1 MGRTREIV
9 FLIYG
14 NKANPIP
21 FLTAL
26 GYLWPL
32 EKNSM
37 ENCTLYTHEIDM
49 EKVLTRMRAHFG
61 EQAVKVTGPDHHWE
75 KLTIISGK
83 KLLRKGN
90 TLTITYRQRAVPGYQ
105 LVRNDDPV
113 TVNLLGMHA
122 FVQQLPA
129 DNPALQELLLAKIA
143 TLNTEIVI
151 LAEPA
156 FNGDLRAVIME
167 LAHELDGIF
176 FCENNFIFKTAVQGF
191 WDKTGALLLD
201 VNGHSTAT
209 NLTVNIQSTYFDS
222 QEAPS
227 TAATER
233 KQRNIQLLREMN
245 VITSANLPVI
255 SDENQT
261 SIRSAEEVA
270 QRVAVLAAVNTV
282 AFGYL
287 DGAAVISYLQ
297 QHQLWD
303 KTTDA
308 EKAFLHD
315 PQEEQKTKET
325 WKCED
330 IWVLLW
336 ALKKV
341 PSLGEMDALC
351 NLDMVPE
358 EAFPFRGPA
367 SDPAAFLNNA
377 TDIRTTTEILDAN
390 DLYYRANWSCVDARI
405 KGEKE
410 PLHPG
415 IVYERHYALNWLINY
430 KNQSWDAVRCDT

>member
-1 MGRTREIV
+1 
-9 FLIYG
+9 
-14 NKANPIP
+14 
-21 FLTAL
+21 
-26 GYLWPL
+26 
-32 EKNSM
+32 M
-37 ENCTLYTHEIDM
+37 ENCTLYTHEVEM

-61 EQAVKVTGPDHHWE
+61 DQAVKVNGPANRWE
-75 KLTIISGK
+75 QLTITSGK
-83 KLLRKGN
+83 KLLRKGH
-90 TLTITYRQRAVPGYQ
+90 TLTINYRQRATPGYQ

-113 TVNLLGMHA
+113 TTNLLGMYG

-129 DNPALQELLLAKIA
+129 ENPALKELLLAKVA

-151 LAEPA
+151 LATPS
-156 FNGDLRAVIME
+156 FNGDLRAAIMD
-167 LAHELDGIF
+167 LADELDGIF
-176 FCENNFIFKTAVQGF
+176 FCENNFIFNTEVQGF

-209 NLTVNIQSTYFDS
+209 NLTVNINARYFDN
-222 QEAPS
+222 QDTPS
-227 TAATER
+227 SAATER
-233 KQRNIQLLREMN
+233 KQRNIQLLQEMQ
-245 VITSANLPVI
+245 VKTTVNLPVI
-255 SDENQT
+255 RDEQEVVLRT
-261 SIRSAEEVA
+261 AAETA

-287 DGAAVISYLQ
+287 ESPTVISYLQ

-303 KTTDA
+303 KTTPA
-308 EKAFLHD
+308 ERAFLED
-315 PQEEQKTKET
+315 PQEDAKTRET

-367 SDPAAFLNNA
+367 SDPTAFLAGA
-377 TDIRTTTEILDAN
+377 TELRSATEILDAN
-390 DLYYRANWSCVDARI
+390 DLYYRANWACVDARL

-415 IVYERHYALNWLINY
+415 IVYERHYALNWLTNY
-430 KNQSWDAVRCDT
+430 RNQFWDDVTCDT

>member
-1 MGRTREIV
+1 
-9 FLIYG
+9 
-14 NKANPIP
+14 
-21 FLTAL
+21 
-26 GYLWPL
+26 
-32 EKNSM
+32 M

-61 EQAVKVTGPDHHWE
+61 EKAVKVTGPDQHWE
-75 KLTIISGK
+75 QLTITSGK

-90 TLTITYRQRAVPGYQ
+90 TLTISYRQRAIPGYQ

-113 TVNLLGMHA
+113 TVNLLGMYA

-129 DNPALQELLLAKIA
+129 DNPALQELLLAKVA
-143 TLNTEIVI
+143 TLNTEVVI
-151 LAEPA
+151 LAEPS
-156 FNGDLRAVIME
+156 FNGDLRAAIME

-176 FCENNFIFKTAVQGF
+176 FCENNFIFKTDVQGF

-209 NLTVNIQSTYFDS
+209 NLTVNIQSVYFDS
-222 QEAPS
+222 QEPPS
-227 TAATER
+227 NAATNRKQQNIQRLQEMNVKTAAT
-233 KQRNIQLLREMN
+233 
-245 VITSANLPVI
+245 LPVI
-255 SDENQT
+255 VDET
-261 SIRSAEEVA
+261 AVTLRSAAAVA
-270 QRVAVLAAVNTV
+270 ERVAILAAVNTV

-287 DGAAVISYLQ
+287 EGPAVISYLQ

-308 EKAFLHD
+308 EKAFLAD

-367 SDPAAFLNNA
+367 SDPAIFLAAA
-377 TDIRTTTEILDAN
+377 TELRSATEILDAN
-390 DLYYRANWSCVDARI
+390 DLYYRAHWACVDARI
-405 KGEKE
+405 KGEEE

-415 IVYERHYALNWLINY
+415 TVYERHYALNWLINY
-430 KNQSWDAVRCDT
+430 RNQPWDDVTCDT

>member
-1 MGRTREIV
+1 
-9 FLIYG
+9 
-14 NKANPIP
+14 
-21 FLTAL
+21 
-26 GYLWPL
+26 
-32 EKNSM
+32 M
-37 ENCTLYTHEIDM
+37 ENCTLYTHEVEM

-61 EQAVKVTGPDHHWE
+61 EQAVKVTGPEHQWE
-75 KLTIISGK
+75 QLTISSGK

-90 TLTITYRQRAVPGYQ
+90 TLTITYRQRAIPGYQ

-113 TVNLLGMHA
+113 TANLLGMYG

-129 DNPALQELLLAKIA
+129 DNPDLKELLLAKVA
-143 TLNTEIVI
+143 TLNTEIAF
-151 LAEPA
+151 LATPS
-156 FNGDLRAVIME
+156 FNGDLRAAVME

-176 FCENNFIFKTAVQGF
+176 FCENNFIFKTDVQGF

-209 NLTVNIQSTYFDS
+209 NLTVNINTRYFDS

-227 TAATER
+227 DTATARKER
-233 KQRNIQLLREMN
+233 NRQLLEEMK
-245 VITSANLPVI
+245 VKTTPNLPVI
-255 SDENQT
+255 ADESQVVL
-261 SIRSAEEVA
+261 RSVEEVA
-270 QRVAVLAAVNTV
+270 QRAAVLAAVNTV

-287 DGAAVISYLQ
+287 ESPAVISYLQ

-303 KTTDA
+303 KTTPA
-308 EKAFLHD
+308 EKAFLED
-315 PQEEQKTKET
+315 PQDEAKTRET

-336 ALKKV
+336 ALNKV

-367 SDPAAFLNNA
+367 SDPAVFLAGATSLRNA
-377 TDIRTTTEILDAN
+377 SEILDAN
-390 DLYYRANWSCVDARI
+390 DLYYRANWACVDARLRS
-405 KGEKE
+405 EKE
-410 PLHPG
+410 PVHPG

-430 KNQSWDAVRCDT
+430 RDQTWDEVTCDT

>member
-1 MGRTREIV
+1 
-9 FLIYG
+9 
-14 NKANPIP
+14 
-21 FLTAL
+21 
-26 GYLWPL
+26 
-32 EKNSM
+32 M
-37 ENCTLYTHEIDM
+37 ENCTLYTHETDM
-49 EKVLTRMRAHFG
+49 KKVLTRMRAHFG

-75 KLTIISGK
+75 QLTITSGK
-83 KLLRKGN
+83 KLFRKGT
-90 TLTITYRQRAVPGYQ
+90 TLTITYRQRAIPGYQ

-113 TVNLLGMHA
+113 TINLLGMYA

-129 DNPALQELLLAKIA
+129 ENTTLQERLLAKVA
-143 TLNTEIVI
+143 TINTEVLI
-151 LAEPA
+151 LAEPS
-156 FNGDLRAVIME
+156 FNGDLRAAVME

-176 FCENNFIFKTAVQGF
+176 FCENNFIFKTDVQGF

-209 NLTVNIQSTYFDS
+209 NLAVNINAAYFDP

-227 TAATER
+227 DAATSR
-233 KQRNIQLLREMN
+233 KQRNIQVLKEMN
-245 VITSANLPVI
+245 VVTSATLPVI
-255 SDENQT
+255 SDESQT
-261 SIRSAEEVA
+261 SIRSATEVA
-270 QRVAVLAAVNTV
+270 ERVAVLAAVNTV

-287 DGAAVISYLQ
+287 DAPVVINYLQ

-315 PQEEQKTKET
+315 PQEDQKTKET

-358 EAFPFRGPA
+358 EAFPFKGPG
-367 SDPAAFLNNA
+367 SDPAAFLAAA
-377 TDIRTTTEILDAN
+377 TEIRTPTEILDAN
-390 DLYYRANWSCVDARI
+390 DLYYRANWACVDARI

-430 KNQSWDAVRCDT
+430 RNQPWDEVRTDT

>member
-1 MGRTREIV
+1 
-9 FLIYG
+9 
-14 NKANPIP
+14 
-21 FLTAL
+21 
-26 GYLWPL
+26 
-32 EKNSM
+32 M

-61 EQAVKVTGPDHHWE
+61 EKAVKVAGPDHHWE
-75 KLTIISGK
+75 QLTITSGK

-90 TLTITYRQRAVPGYQ
+90 TLIISYRQRAIPGYQ

-113 TVNLLGMHA
+113 TINLLGMHA

-129 DNPALQELLLAKIA
+129 DNPALQELLLAKVA
-143 TLNTEIVI
+143 TLNTEVVI
-151 LAEPA
+151 LAEPS
-156 FNGDLRAVIME
+156 FNGDLRAAIME

-176 FCENNFIFKTAVQGF
+176 FCENNFIFKTDVQGF

-209 NLTVNIQSTYFDS
+209 NLTVNIQSVYFDS
-222 QEAPS
+222 QETPS
-227 TAATER
+227 NAATGR
-233 KQRNIQLLREMN
+233 KQRNIQLLQDMN
-245 VITSANLPVI
+245 VKTSASLPVI
-255 SDENQT
+255 ADENQVT
-261 SIRSAEEVA
+261 LRSTAEVA
-270 QRVAVLAAVNTV
+270 QRVAILAAVNTV

-287 DGAAVISYLQ
+287 EGPAVINYLQ

-303 KTTDA
+303 DTTDA
-308 EKAFLHD
+308 EKAFLENPTD
-315 PQEEQKTKET
+315 ALKTSET

-358 EAFPFRGPA
+358 DAFPFKGLT
-367 SDPAAFLNNA
+367 SDPSVFLAAA
-377 TDIRTTTEILDAN
+377 TELRTATEILDAN
-390 DLYYRANWSCVDARI
+390 DLYYRAHWSCVDARL

-410 PLHPG
+410 PLPPG
-415 IVYERHYALNWLINY
+415 VVYERHYALNWLI
-430 KNQSWDAVRCDT
+430 KLLAISF